1 MQPLVSVIVPV
12 YGVEAYIARC
22 ARSLFAQTYPAVEF
36 IFVDDG
42 SPDRSVAVLKEVLA
56 EYPDVAPRVQIL
68 SKPNE
73 GQSLAR
79 KTGLE
84 AAKGEYVLMVDS
96 DDWLETS
103 AIEKLVGKAQE
114 TQADVVVFDFW
125 KEYARRSKLDSE
137 KASSIADT
145 DLFRKRLYTYGAYG
159 YVWNKFWRKSVCEG
173 LYYPRYSMHEDIV
186 FCTQALYRAKTVVQL
201 KEGLYHYDRTNRG
214 SATRVKKAVR
224 RSRSARNM
232 MDFYY
237 TFAGQAAS
245 PITGLEDELILRAAW
260 IGLTRDKTLFADYPE
275 LASLALAYPVK
286 GGRFVSIPAQ
296 WMMKMCLKPYCP

>member
-1 MQPLVSVIVPV
+1 MQLLVSVIVPV

-42 SPDRSVAVLKEVLA
+42 SPDRSVAVLKEVMA
-56 EYPDVAPRVQIL
+56 EFPAVAPRVQIL

-84 AAKGEYVLMVDS
+84 AATGEYVLMVDS
-96 DDWLETS
+96 DDWLEPQ
-103 AIEKLVGKAQE
+103 AIERLVATVQE
-114 TQADVVVFDFW
+114 TGADVVVFDFW

-137 KASSIADT
+137 KESSLADIT
-145 DLFRKRLYTYGAYG
+145 LFRRRLYNDGAYG
-159 YVWNKFWRKSVCEG
+159 YVWNKFWKKSLCDG
-173 LYYPRYSMHEDIV
+173 LFFPVYSMHEDLV
-186 FCTQALYRAKTVVQL
+186 FCTQALYRAQKVVQL

-214 SATRVKKAVR
+214 SATRVKKQVR

-232 MDFYY
+232 MDFYCA
-237 TFAGQAAS
+237 FAGQKDS
-245 PITGLEDELILRAAW
+245 PVTGLENELFLRAAW
-260 IGLTRDKTLFADYPE
+260 VGYTMDRCLFTDYP
-275 LASLALAYPVK
+275 
-286 GGRFVSIPAQ
+286 F
-296 WMMKMCLKPYCP
+296 LKEAAKKLPLMPCRRVLLVQQLILKVWLYLK

>member
-1 MQPLVSVIVPV
+1 MLVSVIVPV
-12 YGVEAYIARC
+12 YGVEAEISRC
-22 ARSLFAQTYPAVEF
+22 ARSLFSQSYADTEF

-56 EYPDVAPRVQIL
+56 AFPEVAPRVQIL
-68 SKPNE
+68 SKPNQ

-84 AAKGEYVLMVDS
+84 HAKGEYVLMVDS
-96 DDWLETS
+96 DDWLEIS
-103 AIEKLVGKAQE
+103 AIEKLVTKVQE
-114 TQADVVVFDFW
+114 TRADVVVFDFW
-125 KEYARRSKLDSE
+125 KEYANRSKRDSE
-137 KASSIADT
+137 KESSIASM
-145 DLFRKRLYTYGAYG
+145 DLFRKRLYTYRAYG
-159 YVWNKFWRKSVCEG
+159 YVWNKFWRRSLCEG
-173 LYYPRYSMHEDIV
+173 LFYPVYSMHEDVV
-186 FCTQALYRAKTVVQL
+186 FCTQALYRAQKVVQL
-201 KEGLYHYDRTNRG
+201 KEALYHYDRTNRG

-237 TFAGQAAS
+237 AFSGQAAS

-260 IGLTRDKTLFADYPE
+260 IGLTQDKTLFADYPE
-275 LASLALAYPVK
+275 LASLALAFPLK

-296 WMMKMCLKPYCP
+296 LTMKVLLKSYCP

>member
-56 EYPDVAPRVQIL
+56 EFPAVTPRVQIL

-84 AAKGEYVLMVDS
+84 AATGEYVLMVDS
-96 DDWLETS
+96 DDWLETC
-103 AIEKLVGKAQE
+103 AIEKLVAYAQAA
-114 TQADVVVFDFW
+114 QADVVVFDFW

-145 DLFRKRLYTYGAYG
+145 DLFRRRLYNDGAYG
-159 YVWNKFWRKSVCEG
+159 YVWNKFWRRSLCEG
-173 LYYPRYSMHEDIV
+173 LFYPVYSMHEDLV
-186 FCTQALYRAKTVVQL
+186 FCTQALYRARKVVQL

-232 MDFYY
+232 MDFYCA
-237 TFAGQAAS
+237 FAGQADS
-245 PITGLEDELILRAAW
+245 PVTGLENELFLRAAW
-260 IGLTRDKTLFADYPE
+260 VGYSMDRSLFTDYPFLKE
-275 LASLALAYPVK
+275 KARKLPLMPRRRVLLIQQLILKLWLALK
-286 GGRFVSIPAQ
+286 
-296 WMMKMCLKPYCP
+296 

>member
-12 YGVEAYIARC
+12 YGVEAYISRC
-22 ARSLFAQTYPAVEF
+22 ARSLFAQTYPEVEF
-36 IFVDDG
+36 LFVDDS
-42 SPDRSVAVLKEVLA
+42 SPDRSVAVLKEVLS
-56 EYPDVAPRVQIL
+56 EYPAVAQRVQIL
-68 SKPNE
+68 FKPNE

-84 AAKGEYVLMVDS
+84 AARGEYVLMVDS
-96 DDWLETS
+96 DDWLETC
-103 AIEKLVGKAQE
+103 AIEKLVAYAQA

-145 DLFRKRLYTYGAYG
+145 GLFRRRLYNDGAYG
-159 YVWNKFWRKSVCEG
+159 YVWNKFWRRGLCEG
-173 LYYPRYSMHEDIV
+173 LFYPVYSMHEDLV
-186 FCTQALYRAKTVVQL
+186 FCTQALYRARKVVQL

-232 MDFYY
+232 MDFYCA
-237 TFAGQAAS
+237 FAGQADS
-245 PITGLEDELILRAAW
+245 PVTGLENELFLRAAW
-260 IGLTRDKTLFADYPE
+260 VGYSMDRSLFTDYPFLKE
-275 LASLALAYPVK
+275 KARKLPLMPRRRVLLIQQLILK
-286 GGRFVSIPAQ
+286 L
-296 WMMKMCLKPYCP
+296 WLCLR